1 MTETK
6 DPRIKMDTDNS
17 TLVKQLADQT
27 GDNVQ
32 DIIRDAL
39 NKKATA
45 LSVNGLTSSDQQ
57 KLEILQKYQEAELNL
72 LIDIFREKSVDT
84 DKLRNDFNS
93 SRQNDQNTIT
103 TLFSDLEQ
111 KNVKIQELT
120 SEVISYKERIKEL
133 EDTNAKLN
141 SNSLQLDQALAMLT
155 TLTSG
160 VR

>member
-103 TLFSDLEQ
+103 TLFS
-111 KNVKIQELT
+111 VKI
-120 SEVISYKERIKEL
+120 S
-133 EDTNAKLN
+133 
-141 SNSLQLDQALAMLT
+141 SL
-155 TLTSG
+155 
-160 VR
+160 